1 MEFLKKM
8 KIIYIIKQLWNVIR
22 TLLLIIKI
30 FNIEDLFYNFFN
42 EIIFNNIGENVN
54 EEEKSSKD
62 DYNKEIYRNSLMLKF
77 IGAVTFICWLKLSKD
92 EMGYVFLAIA
102 LSEILEKIVEKTK

>member
-1 MEFLKKM
+1 M
-8 KIIYIIKQLWNVIR
+8 KIIYMIKNLLNGIR
-22 TLLLIIKI
+22 TLLLISKI
-30 FNIEDLFYNFFN
+30 FNMEDLLYNFFN

-54 EEEKSSKD
+54 EEENKENKENKE
-62 DYNKEIYRNSLMLKF
+62 DYNNEIYRNSLMLKF

-92 EMGYVFLAIA
+92 EMGYVFLAIV

>member
-1 MEFLKKM
+1 M
-8 KIIYIIKQLWNVIR
+8 KIIYMIKNLLNGIR
-22 TLLLIIKI
+22 TLLLILKI

-42 EIIFNNIGENVN
+42 EIIFNNIGENSN
-54 EEEKSSKD
+54 EEENKENKENKEA
-62 DYNKEIYRNSLMLKF
+62 YNNEIYRNSLMLKF

-92 EMGYVFLAIA
+92 EMGYVFLAIV

>member
-1 MEFLKKM
+1 M
-8 KIIYIIKQLWNVIR
+8 KIIYMIKNLLNGIR
-22 TLLLIIKI
+22 TLLLILKI

-54 EEEKSSKD
+54 EEENKENKENKEA
-62 DYNKEIYRNSLMLKF
+62 YNNEIYRNSLMLKF

-92 EMGYVFLAIA
+92 EVGYVFLAIA
-102 LSEILEKIVEKTK
+102 ISEILEKIVEKTK